1 MITCNTCRRTMVTG
15 ALYCTE
21 CGSPLINIVDH
32 HNPSP
37 NPEASKKHQ
46 MNSSSD
52 PSPVISVV
60 SLHIMDFGQ
69 IISLTG
75 RQEFTLGRVSG
86 SQSVLPDIDLAP
98 YDAYEKGTSRL
109 HASIK
114 LDGQFVSIID
124 LGSVNGTYLNGKP
137 IPVHEPQALSNGD
150 IIALG
155 DLKVQVLIPW

>member
-1 MITCNTCRRTMVTG
+1 MISCNTCRRTLVTG
-15 ALYCTE
+15 SLYCSE
-21 CGSPLINIVDH
+21 CGAPLINIIE
-32 HNPSP
+32 NQNQPP
-37 NPEASKKHQ
+37 AP
-46 MNSSSD
+46 D
-52 PSPVISVV
+52 PSKQNDGDTPNDQLPSKSVV
-60 SLHIMDFGQ
+60 SLHIVDHGH

-124 LGSVNGTYLNGKP
+124 LGSVNGTYLNDKP
-137 IPVHEPQALSNGD
+137 IPVHEPQALNNGD
-150 IIALG
+150 VISLG
-155 DLKVQVLIPW
+155 DLKVQILIPW

>member
-1 MITCNTCRRTMVTG
+1 MISCNTCRRTLVTG
-15 ALYCTE
+15 SLYCTE
-21 CGSPLINIVDH
+21 CGASLIIMINNQDQPVKPDSK
-32 HNPSP
+32 NENEVYSP
-37 NPEASKKHQ
+37 NNQPALK
-46 MNSSSD
+46 
-52 PSPVISVV
+52 SVV
-60 SLHIMDFGQ
+60 SLHIVDFGQ

-98 YDAYEKGTSRL
+98 YDAFEKGTSRL

-137 IPVHEPQALSNGD
+137 IPVHQPQSLSNGD
-150 IIALG
+150 MISLG
-155 DLKVQVLIPW
+155 ELTNATT

>member
-1 MITCNTCRRTMVTG
+1 MISCNTCKRTLVTG
-15 ALYCTE
+15 SLYCSE
-21 CGSPLINIVDH
+21 CGAPLINLSEKSRESTSREQEKA
-32 HNPSP
+32 NQ
-37 NPEASKKHQ
+37 A
-46 MNSSSD
+46 NSGGD
-52 PSPVISVV
+52 QIPTKSVV
-60 SLHIMDFGQ
+60 SLHIVDFGQ

-114 LDGQFVSIID
+114 LDGQFVSVID

-137 IPVHEPQALSNGD
+137 IPVHEPQALGNGD
-150 IIALG
+150 MISLG
-155 DLKVQVLIPW
+155 ELKVQILIPW